1 MKNRPFR
8 IIVKL
13 IFAFIIFNIFA
24 AIGTVA
30 MIEGERYT
38 MSPIWIFLAFF
49 MPYFLCFSK
58 FANKKFWKK
67 HLYPEENSSINDN
80 SKSKS
85 EDMSSKI
92 DDIKNRSKPFIKN
105 MDNTLNEAIKVAK
118 EKSKPIINKA
128 KKGVDELINN
138 SSKKSK
144 DQAIEE
150 LKKIKELLDLGL
162 ITQEEFDNKSKEL
175 KKIILNN

>member
-13 IFAFIIFNIFA
+13 IIAFILFNIFS
-24 AIGTVA
+24 AIGAVA

-38 MSPIWIFLAFF
+38 MPPIWLFLAFF

-67 HLYPEENSSINDN
+67 HLYPEENSSINDT
-80 SKSKS
+80 SKS
-85 EDMSSKI
+85 EDISSKI
-92 DDIKNRSKPFIKN
+92 DASKNRSKTFIKN
-105 MDNTLNEAIKVAK
+105 MDNTLNEAIKAAK

-128 KKGVDELINN
+128 KKGVDELIN
-138 SSKKSK
+138 SSSNKSK

-150 LKKIKELLDLGL
+150 LKKLKELLDLNL
-162 ITQEEFDNKSKEL
+162 ITNEEFDKKSKEL
-175 KKIILNN
+175 KKIILGN

>member
-1 MKNRPFR
+1 MKNRPLR

-13 IFAFIIFNIFA
+13 IIAFILFNIFS

-30 MIEGERYT
+30 MIEGERNT
-38 MSPIWIFLAFF
+38 MPPIWLFLAFF

-67 HLYPEENSSINDN
+67 HLYSENSSTNYN
-80 SKSKS
+80 SKSRS
-85 EDMSSKI
+85 EDISSKI
-92 DDIKNRSKPFIKN
+92 DDLKNRSKPFFKN
-105 MDNTLNEAIKVAK
+105 MDNTLNEVIKVAN
-118 EKSKPIINKA
+118 EKTKPIINKV
-128 KKGVDELINN
+128 KNGVDELFFN

-150 LKKIKELLDLGL
+150 LKKLKELLELEL
-162 ITQEEFDNKSKEL
+162 ISQEEFDNKSKDL
-175 KKIILNN
+175 KKIILGN